1 MRFRLQLSI
10 HAGSGWRYPAGKLRA
25 VTQQSAQGSAPSV
38 AGLLATPALALRF
51 AGQEALPPGMSDF
64 AREQFFSL
72 SSEDVTAIRVQF
84 RGEDRLPAA
93 LIGRE

>member
-1 MRFRLQLSI
+1 M
-10 HAGSGWRYPAGKLRA
+10 
-25 VTQQSAQGSAPSV
+25 
-38 AGLLATPALALRF
+38 PALALRF
-51 AGQEALPPGMSDF
+51 AVQEALPPGMSDF